1 LNKEFEE
8 LGEEVNADNNFF
20 SSGTPSRPIEVAI
33 SDCFQL
39 EDNTNHTNH
48 PKAVVET
55 IELDVSKVLL
65 KLASG
70 GNQVEHESD
79 DDNSD

>member
-8 LGEEVNADNNFF
+8 QELNNNFF
-20 SSGTPSRPIEVAI
+20 SSGTPSRPIEIAI
-33 SDCFQL
+33 SHCFPL
-39 EDNTNHTNH
+39 EDNTNDTNH

-70 GNQVEHESD
+70 GNQVEQESD
-79 DDNSD
+79 DDNSH